1 TRSGCLRAAFW
12 KTRPTEATELDFTV
26 SSPMALVAMRTVSGA
41 MAGMALSR
49 SMNRTRRSRC
59 CVGVAFSA
67 TSTESLMQLTASL
80 ADPAAATLLVSR
92 VGCATPRGTECGAT
106 RTDCGAMHR
115 AAGSAGVCKGCS
127 PALVVEGSGLTH
139 RRAGGWWRAC
149 APASCAASGGG
160 LGGRRAT
167 RAARS
172 AEAAVSLFAQRRS
185 EHASGDGTRLRG
197 GLHQRVHHRDVDQRD
212 VALQLLL
219 GDRPARPG
227 E

>member
-1 TRSGCLRAAFW
+1 
-12 KTRPTEATELDFTV
+12 
-26 SSPMALVAMRTVSGA
+26 MALVAMRTVSGA

-49 SMNRTRRSRC
+49 SMHRTRRSRC

-67 TSTESLMQLTASL
+67 TSTEALMQLTASL

-139 RRAGGWWRAC
+139 RRRAPAGGGG
-149 APASCAASGGG
+149 PAR
-160 LGGRRAT
+160 RRA
-167 RAARS
+167 
-172 AEAAVSLFAQRRS
+172 AQRVAEGS
-185 EHASGDGTRLRG
+185 EVVVRH
-197 GLHQRVHHRDVDQRD
+197 
-212 VALQLLL
+212 
-219 GDRPARPG
+219 